1 MSDGAPMLFEHG
13 TLSGS
18 HLAFEEPLRFLTCG
32 LAHNGSALG
41 VQLGF
46 RSVIVSAMRT
56 LCFGPDGSNSSE
68 VHGFA
73 PFMFNGEG
81 VQGTLLEPFP
91 DAIPEPLR
99 LGFQEFLEW
108 SYDGIVLPLIENRFG
123 SISNYQRWRN
133 KFPDCRTFDGLNLHL
148 VALKEGRPRKQ
159 KQQQE
164 RDAKQ
169 QEQEAKRR
177 EASEARRREQ
187 IEADRL
193 HEASQAR
200 LRKQQQAQEAK
211 LEAKLNFGFF
221 EEEKAKR
228 RQQVEREEKE
238 RQSVAAQRKATE
250 RKAAAEAK
258 KAAKA
263 AETEAFR
270 LKHVKEQ

>member
-56 LCFGPDGSNSSE
+56 LCFGPDGCSSSE

-73 PFMFNGEG
+73 SFMFNGEA

-108 SYDGIVLPLIENRFG
+108 SYDGIVLPFIENRFG

-133 KFPDCRTFDGLNLHL
+133 TFPDCRTFDDLYLAA
-148 VALKEGRPRKQ
+148 VAANQERLR

-164 RDAKQ
+164 HHAKQ
-169 QEQEAKRR
+169 QEQEAKQR
-177 EASEARRREQ
+177 EASEARLREQ